1 MADLDDTAPATL
13 DDAIPV
19 TKRKRGRPPKPF
31 AMDGQFRNKQYRNR
45 LTERT
50 QDVHAALGL
59 LLGAYLKTGL
69 PIPPVTLNAVMN
81 DIIRHETIKGIQ
93 WAIGMKRDFD
103 GEGAQAIEWLTKRYD
118 EEG

>member
-1 MADLDDTAPATL
+1 MAELDDTAPAAP

-19 TKRKRGRPPKPF
+19 TKRKRGRPPKQF
-31 AMDGQFRNKQYRNR
+31 AMGGQFRNKEYRKR

-50 QDVHAALGL
+50 QDVHAGLGL

-69 PIPPVTLNAVMN
+69 PLPPVTINALMN
-81 DIIRHETIKGIQ
+81 DIIRHDTIKGIQ
-93 WAIGMKRDFD
+93 WAIEMRRDFD

-118 EEG
+118 TED